1 MNRSAENEKNGQKC
15 ENFVIANDAKIPH
28 NKEKSTKNSCPTGGG
43 CRAEA
48 RVPDMRDKKAAQLA
62 ASFLKQYREGRLRS
76 PRNRTNPLTK
86 TGYMI

>member
-43 CRAEA
+43 M
-48 RVPDMRDKKAAQLA
+48 P
-62 ASFLKQYREGRLRS
+62 GRGES
-76 PRNRTNPLTK
+76 S
-86 TGYMI
+86 